1 MNCKVLISP
10 LFILI
15 CAIAPSTLALGAVAS
30 TSTNP
35 TVKTET
41 LLKNNVAPKICL
53 DRDGNKYHC
62 P

>member
-1 MNCKVLISP
+1 
-10 LFILI
+10 
-15 CAIAPSTLALGAVAS
+15 LGAVAS

-41 LLKNNVAPKICL
+41 LLKNSVAPKICI
-53 DRDGNKYHC
+53 DTDGNKYHC